1 LIGGGKVGEAK
12 NFLYIIPGEDWG
24 GGGRKGRFKK
34 QFKRGKTIEK
44 VYRKKGA
51 KPPPYPPH
59 PPPPK
64 NVIQKTWL
72 CKGLFVYFYPTLE
85 GNYNGISLGEVFI

>member
-24 GGGRKGRFKK
+24 GGGRKAI
-34 QFKRGKTIEK
+34 IEK
-44 VYRKKGA
+44 IYRKGG
-51 KPPPYPPH
+51 KPPPL
-59 PPPPK
+59 PPK
-64 NVIQKTWL
+64 SVIQKTWL
-72 CKGLFVYFYPTLE
+72 SKKFIVHLCPTLE

>member
-1 LIGGGKVGEAK
+1 VGERWGK
-12 NFLYIIPGEDWG
+12 QKIFCILYLERTGG

-44 VYRKKGA
+44 VYRKKGVN
-51 KPPPYPPH
+51 PPPH
-59 PPPPK
+59 PPPSK

-72 CKGLFVYFYPTLE
+72 SKKFIVHLCPTLE

>member
-1 LIGGGKVGEAK
+1 MIGGGKVGEVK

-24 GGGRKGRFKK
+24 GGERKGRFKK

-44 VYRKKGA
+44 VYRKKGVN
-51 KPPPYPPH
+51 PPPH

-72 CKGLFVYFYPTLE
+72 SKKFIVHLCPTLE